1 MLRSAL
7 PRRHARHHF
16 RPIIQHLLR
25 VKTSLAPRNPLHD
38 QPRILINQHAHR
50 APPASFTAF
59 SAPSFIPSATAKLN
73 PESRNISL
81 PCVTL
86 VPSMPT
92 TTGPLNLNS

>member
-59 SAPSFIPSATAKLN
+59 SAPSFMPSATAKLN
-73 PESRNISL
+73 PELRRISL
-81 PCVTL
+81 PSSRF
-86 VPSMPT
+86 VPSTRTPPAPWIL
-92 TTGPLNLNS
+92 G